1 MQDVLSQSL
10 NVGAAH
16 VEQLLGNDLFT
27 KYMYS
32 FGINQKTGIELPNEG
47 RNLVKNLESPRDIEH
62 VTAAFGQGIALT
74 PISTIRAL
82 AMVANGGVLVNPHV
96 VKTIDYKIGIDKKT
110 SLPEPKRVLKQ
121 NTSEEVSQMLVYS
134 VDNVLSGGKLK
145 IPNYSVAAKTGT
157 AQIAKEGGGGYYED
171 QFLHTFIGYFPAYNP
186 QFIIFLYTK
195 NPKGAQFGSETLTL
209 PFMNTVKFLINYYEV
224 SPDR

>member
-1 MQDVLSQSL
+1 
-10 NVGAAH
+10 
-16 VEQLLGNDLFT
+16 
-27 KYMYS
+27 
-32 FGINQKTGIELPNEG
+32 
-47 RNLVKNLESPRDIEH
+47 LVK
-62 VTAAFGQGIALT
+62 
-74 PISTIRAL
+74 
-82 AMVANGGVLVNPHV
+82 PHV
-96 VKTIDYKIGIDKKT
+96 VKSIDYKIGIDKNT
-110 SLPEPKRVLKQ
+110 AIGTYPRVLKQ
-121 NTSEEVSQMLVYS
+121 GTSEEVTRMLVYS

-186 QFIIFLYTK
+186 QFIIFLFTK
-195 NPKGAQFGSETLTL
+195 NPKGAQFGSETLTV